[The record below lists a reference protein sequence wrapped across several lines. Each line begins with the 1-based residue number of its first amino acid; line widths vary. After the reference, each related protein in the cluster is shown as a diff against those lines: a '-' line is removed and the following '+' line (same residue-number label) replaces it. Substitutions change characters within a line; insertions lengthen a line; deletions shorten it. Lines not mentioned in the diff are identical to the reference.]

1 MLSKDAIKRG
11 YNRRN
16 YVVGAHTPPAY
27 AAGITGFDG
36 PADLQREPVRVTQ
49 AQVEALQKVADKVE
63 TAREAVIAG
72 TRDWW
77 ARTMVAE
84 TSGRPATP
92 DAVIVHA
99 SQVAQIQAVMRIAN
113 EYSIPVTVAGG
124 RSNVTGAALPVRG
137 GIVLDICQLNK
148 LVDFDE
154 VSQVVNVEAGMFGDV
169 FEETIQG
176 QFKMTMGHWPS
187 SFGISTVGGWVAC
200 RGAGQLS
207 TRYGKI
213 EDMVYGM
220 DVVLADG
227 SLITVGGYPRAAI
240 GSDLQQLFIGSEG
253 TLGIIVRIRFKL
265 HRLPDYGKAIAYEF
279 GTFAQGLEACRQIMQ
294 QGANPAALRLYD
306 ALESGVQFN
315 RPTTHVL
322 MIADEGAPE
331 MVDAVMQI
339 CERVC
344 KATGT
349 ELDGAAILERW
360 LDTRYLTGKSA
371 EGFKKSPGFVADTL
385 EMSGCWRDLPA
396 IYDEVVKAIASV
408 PGTLAGSAHQ
418 SHAYVDGAC
427 LYFSLRGEVD
437 VDKRADWYRA
447 AWDAANAVILRY
459 NATLSHHHGV
469 GLLRAPYMAE
479 SLGTAFSLLQLTKKM
494 LDPKN
499 LLNPGKLGLSDEV
512 TP

>member
-27 AAGITGFDG
+27 AAGITEFGG
-36 PADLQREPVRVTQ
+36 PAGLQRDPVLVTQ

-84 TSGRPATP
+84 TSGQPATP

-113 EYSIPVTVAGG
+113 AHGIPVTVAGG

-279 GTFAQGLEACRQIMQ
+279 STFAQGLEACRQIMQ

-315 RPTTHVL
+315 RPTTNVL

-331 MVDAVMQI
+331 MVDAVMRI

-427 LYFSLRGEVD
+427 LYFSLRGEVE
-437 VDKRADWYRA
+437 VGKRADWYRA

-512 TP
+512 TL